1 MAVLGELAEM
11 MDFVAK
17 KEVGSPNY
25 TALVS
30 NAKIVKWAHKKTAMV
45 SGVKIARK

>member
-1 MAVLGELAEM
+1 MAILGELAEM

-17 KEVGSPNY
+17 KEVGSKNHA
-25 TALVS
+25 ALVS

-45 SGVKIARK
+45 SGINVARK